1 MVSTAARWHGGCL
14 LVKAATSPG
23 LEDGPMIGEILLLMA
38 GTIPVALLAMVV
50 TVRPA
55 GRRCD

>member
-1 MVSTAARWHGGCL
+1 
-14 LVKAATSPG
+14 
-23 LEDGPMIGEILLLMA
+23 MIGEILLLMA

-55 GRRCD
+55 GHRCD